1 MAAPEARLWTNL
13 RKALPKQAAAFRIE
27 NRAGPGMP
35 DVAAVFDSVTCWI
48 ELKAPKSRPKLHV
61 AESCERL
68 HIFRFDQ
75 ETWEIMHK
83 NDVPSQKLMET
94 APVDKISLSYC
105 EPTYV
110 RSTQSAW
117 HARVFGVGGLSFFL
131 EKTPGPS
138 SYRLFSPCIAQEPGT
153 DAQKSCTLRLGL
165 VCETRD
171 LGLIWYALRA
181 CAEMHSLAAISGVY
195 GPRSVDH
202 GS

>member
-13 RKALPKQAAAFRIE
+13 RKALPKHIAPFRIE

-35 DVAAVFDSVTCWI
+35 DVAIVFNSATCWI

-75 ETWEIMHK
+75 EAWEIMHK
-83 NDVPSQKLMET
+83 NNLPSQKVMET
-94 APVDKISLSYC
+94 ATNDNFSLSYC
-105 EPTYV
+105 EPTYI

-117 HARVFGVGGLSFFL
+117 HARVFGVGGISFFL

-138 SYRLFSPCIAQEPGT
+138 SYRLFSPYIDRESG
-153 DAQKSCTLRLGL
+153 TLRLGL

-181 CAEMHSLAAISGVY
+181 CAEVHSLVCADAHNIM
-195 GPRSVDH
+195 
-202 GS
+202 

>member
-153 DAQKSCTLRLGL
+153 EPCSHKRGL
-165 VCETRD
+165 WTTVR
-171 LGLIWYALRA
+171 GSWFVMQALRP
-181 CAEMHSLAAISGVY
+181 CAFWHNPCGPAPCGPAPHGSHSL
-195 GPRSVDH
+195 
-202 GS
+202 